1 MIAEGGDD
9 LDKITMK
16 AARVNAGIRQTD
28 MAERLGKSDNT
39 ICAWEKGRKSPRVD
53 EFEAYC
59 RECGIEPEKVKPC

>member
-1 MIAEGGDD
+1 M
-9 LDKITMK
+9 DKITMK

-28 MAERLGKSDNT
+28 MAKRLGKSDNT

-59 RECGIEPEKVKPC
+59 KECGIEPEKVKPC

>member
-1 MIAEGGDD
+1 M
-9 LDKITMK
+9 DKITMK

-28 MAERLGKSDNT
+28 MVKRLGKSDNT